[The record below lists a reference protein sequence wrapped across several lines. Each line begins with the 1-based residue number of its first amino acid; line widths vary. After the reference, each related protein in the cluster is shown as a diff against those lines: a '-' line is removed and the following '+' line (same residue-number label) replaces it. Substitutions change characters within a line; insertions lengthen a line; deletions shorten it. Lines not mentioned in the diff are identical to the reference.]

1 MGGALIATGAA
12 KSLMELLL
20 AALPAGA
27 LGSVPAVAA
36 LVAAVALLSHL
47 LITSRSARA
56 TILIPLL
63 ALPLVA
69 HGYDAGALIV
79 LIVMGTGFCQTL
91 AVSAKPVA
99 LYADL
104 EKPTYSARDLMLLSL
119 ALLPVMFALLMG
131 FSLWFWPLFGLALR

>member
-1 MGGALIATGAA
+1 MPYQWHDAAPEQSGAVFRLEVWPHR
-12 KSLMELLL
+12 S
-20 AALPAGA
+20 LPARGFA
-27 LGSVPAVAA
+27 WVIGLTVAG
-36 LVAAVALLSHL
+36 
-47 LITSRSARA
+47 
-56 TILIPLL
+56 L

-104 EKPTYSARDLMLLSL
+104 EKPTYAARDLMLLAL
-119 ALLPVMFALLMG
+119 ALLPVMFTLLMG
-131 FSLWFWPLFGLALR
+131 FSLWIWPLFGLSLR